1 MQPDFHVICVDTSWA
16 ARGAL
21 TTAYLE
27 KEIPAHRRGR
37 VIRFR
42 AVVPADFVLED
53 VATTAQTS
61 MIRGIRERLTL
72 ADMSHEN
79 QVGCYLSHRALWEV
93 CVNTG
98 KPIVVVEDDARP
110 VHVARRLADA
120 LQAPADAGVVT
131 MCMFP
136 YPNSVLH
143 VSDQRCRPVK
153 TFVGASM
160 YYVTPNGASV
170 LLAHSLPA
178 AMHVDLY
185 MSLCID
191 TYNLP
196 IYAVPGAGDQPYIS
210 NSTLNHGSWFYVA
223 TVRTYFIVG
232 VLSVV
237 VLVLAIT
244 VAVVS
249 AKHRRAAQ
257 TLARTLKII

>member
-16 ARGAL
+16 TRGAL

-27 KEIPAHRRGR
+27 KQIPAHQRGR

-61 MIRGIRERLTL
+61 MIRGITERLTL

-131 MCMFP
+131 MCMYP
-136 YPNSVLH
+136 YPASVLRA
-143 VSDQRCRPVK
+143 SEQLCRPVK
-153 TFVGASM
+153 TFVGAAM
-160 YYVTPNGASV
+160 YYVTPKGASV

-178 AMHVDLY
+178 AMHVDMY
-185 MSLCID
+185 MSLCIA

-196 IYAVPGAGDQPYIS
+196 IYAVPGAGDQS
-210 NSTLNHGSWFYVA
+210 FLGSTLNHGSWFYVV

-257 TLARTLKII
+257 TLARTLNNI